1 MGLFSFTSKPKVNL
15 PWIELVNETQLREAI
30 ERSTEKPILFFKH
43 STRCS
48 ISSMAL
54 SRFEENWNV
63 ENNCEIY
70 FLDLIANRS
79 LSNLIAELTNV
90 EHQSPQVIVLKNKEV
105 IYSATHSSIS
115 ASEIEKLLI

>member
-1 MGLFSFTSKPKVNL
+1 MGLFSFTSKPKVNV

-70 FLDLIANRS
+70 FLDLLAYRT